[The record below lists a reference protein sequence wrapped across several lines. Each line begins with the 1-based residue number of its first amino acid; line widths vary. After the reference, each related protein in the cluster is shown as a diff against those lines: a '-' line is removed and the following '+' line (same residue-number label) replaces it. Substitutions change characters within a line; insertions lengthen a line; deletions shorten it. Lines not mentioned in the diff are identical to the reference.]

1 MKGPSI
7 DAIRRFKEQQE
18 QKKREEDERRIKE
31 KINTLEHRAAQG
43 DRKAKQELRKIE
55 NIKEERKNNPE
66 SQVKQSNNQSH
77 NRLNGSELG
86 QSRPSRSTAPTKR
99 PQNVETDFEE
109 LMRLAKQ
116 NTNEIKK
123 PDPPKQTREE
133 VKQKSE
139 AYRDKEPTTSK
150 NDVGPSR
157 VPQPVTNKLRPQA
170 KQPHSEATK
179 QRNDSKPLP
188 SLEQRIQAH
197 KRKESALSLS
207 RNRHVPEF
215 DEDEDNYES
224 DGFVVDDEG
233 DDARDELD
241 RTLKSMFRYD
251 KRKCDLRE
259 QELDRQYRAIGRVS
273 TFEDLEREERRASR
287 LAAAEDA
294 AALKAEEDRKRKK
307 KLRLQKS

>member
-18 QKKREEDERRIKE
+18 QKKREEDERKIKE
-31 KINTLEHRAAQG
+31 KISTLEHRAAQG
-43 DRKAKQELRKIE
+43 DRKAKQELKKIE
-55 NIKEERKNNPE
+55 NIKEERNKNPE
-66 SQVKQSNNQSH
+66 SQVKQSNGQNH
-77 NRLNGSELG
+77 NRLNGTKPG
-86 QSRPSRSTAPTKR
+86 QSGPFRSTAATKR

-123 PDPPKQTREE
+123 PDPPRQTREE

-139 AYRDKEPTTSK
+139 AHRDRGPTTSK
-150 NDVGPSR
+150 CEVGPSR
-157 VPQPVTNKLRPQA
+157 VPQPVTNEVRPQV
-170 KQPHSEATK
+170 KQPHLEVTK
-179 QRNDSKPLP
+179 QRFDSRP

-197 KRKESALSLS
+197 KRRESALSLS
-207 RNRHVPEF
+207 RGRHVPEL
-215 DEDEDNYES
+215 DEDEDAYES
-224 DGFVVDDEG
+224 DGFVVEDEG

-294 AALKAEEDRKRKK
+294 AALKAEEERKRKK